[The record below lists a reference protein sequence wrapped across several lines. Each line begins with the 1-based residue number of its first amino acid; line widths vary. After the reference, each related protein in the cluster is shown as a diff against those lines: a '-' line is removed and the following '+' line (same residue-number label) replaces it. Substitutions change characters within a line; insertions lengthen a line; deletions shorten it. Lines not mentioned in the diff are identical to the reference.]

1 MDDQGS
7 MNSNN
12 NNNKNNEGNGGMW
25 TLHQKL
31 DQPMDEEASKLK
43 NMHTDNKNCSW
54 LMLVRLAFQ
63 SLGVVYGDL
72 GTSPLYVFYNTF
84 PKGIDDTEDVI
95 GALSLIIYSLT
106 LIPLIKYVFIVC
118 RANDNGQGGTFAL
131 YSLLCRHAKI
141 KTIPNQ
147 HRTDERLT
155 TYSRTP
161 IHEHSL
167 AAKTKRW
174 LEANALKKNA
184 LLVLVLLGTC
194 MVIGDGILTPAI
206 SVLSATGGIKVNHP
220 GIKNEFIVA
229 VAVFIL
235 VGLFCLQHHGPDKV
249 GWFFAPVV
257 LLWFILIGGVGVHNI
272 LKYDVTV
279 LHAFNPLYIFWYFK
293 RRGKHGWTSL
303 GGIMLSITGTEAL
316 FADLVHFPLSAIQ
329 LAFTTVVFPCLLLA
343 YCGQAAYLMKNKEQ
357 VYDAFYRSI
366 PEGIYWPMFITATLA
381 AIVASQ
387 ASISATFSIIN
398 QACALGCFP
407 RVKVVHTSRKFLGQI
422 YVPDINWVLMILC
435 ILVTTGFQNQSQI
448 GNAYGTAVVIVM
460 LVTTFLMILIM
471 ILVWNC
477 NWFLVFIM
485 TFLSLVVEC
494 TYFSAVVIKVDQGAW
509 VPLAI
514 AAAFLL
520 IMYVWHYG
528 TVKRYEF
535 EMQSRISMA
544 WILNLGPSLGLVR
557 VPGIGLVYTELV
569 SGVPRIFSHFITNLP
584 AIHSVVILVCVKSL
598 PVYTVP
604 EDERFFVRRIGPTN
618 YHMFRCVARYG
629 YKDRKRDDE
638 FEKKILESVF
648 LFAKLESLMDGS
660 SDSDDYSLYDQET
673 GHSDN
678 NDTFSSVVDI
688 TVLSNESV
696 SNFGRSSSPV
706 KIDELAFL
714 TRCRD
719 AGVVHILGNTIIKA
733 KRDTGLCN
741 KICIDYLYAF
751 LRKICREHS
760 VIFNVPHESLLNV
773 GQVVF
778 V

>member
-1 MDDQGS
+1 
-7 MNSNN
+7 MNKENE
-12 NNNKNNEGNGGMW
+12 NEGKDSIWDFQQNF
-25 TLHQKL
+25 

-43 NMHTDNKNCSW
+43 SIRKETQCSW
-54 LMLVRLAFQ
+54 LLLVRLAFQ

-84 PKGIDDTEDVI
+84 PRGINDTEDII

-106 LIPLIKYVFIVC
+106 LVPLIKYVFIVC
-118 RANDNGQGGTFAL
+118 RASDNGQGGTFAL

-161 IHEHSL
+161 IHENSF
-167 AAKTKRW
+167 AATTKRW
-174 LEANALKKNA
+174 LEAHALKKNA
-184 LLVLVLLGTC
+184 ILVLVLVGTC

-206 SVLSATGGIKVNHP
+206 SVLSASGGLKVNHP
-220 GIKNEFIVA
+220 GMRNDFIVV

-249 GWFFAPVV
+249 GWLFAPVV
-257 LLWFILIGGVGVHNI
+257 LLWFLLIGGVGIFNI
-272 LKYDVTV
+272 CKHDTRV
-279 LHAFNPLYIFWYFK
+279 LRAFSPLHIIWYFR
-293 RRGKHGWTSL
+293 RRGKDGWTSL
-303 GGIMLSITGTEAL
+303 GGIFLSITGTEAL
-316 FADLVHFPLSAIQ
+316 FADLAHFPVSAIQ
-329 LAFTTVVFPCLLLA
+329 LAFTAVVFPCLLLA

-357 VYDAFYRSI
+357 VFDAFYHSI
-366 PEGIYWPMFITATLA
+366 PDGVYWPMFVVATLS

-398 QACALGCFP
+398 QACAHGCFP
-407 RVKVVHTSRKFLGQI
+407 RVKVVHTSRKFIGQI
-422 YVPDINWVLMILC
+422 YVPDINWALMILC
-435 ILVTTGFQNQSQI
+435 ILVTTGFKNQSQI
-448 GNAYGTAVVIVM
+448 GHAYGTAVVIVM
-460 LVTTFLMILIM
+460 LVTTILMILIM

-477 NWFLVFIM
+477 NWILVFIM

-514 AAAFLL
+514 AALFLL
-520 IMYVWHYG
+520 VMYVWHYG

-535 EMQSRISMA
+535 EMQNRISMA
-544 WILNLGPSLGLVR
+544 WILNLGPSLGIVR
-557 VPGIGLVYTELV
+557 APGVGLVYTELA
-569 SGVPRIFSHFITNLP
+569 SGVPRIFSHFVTNLP
-584 AIHSVVILVCVKSL
+584 AIHSVVIFVCVKSL
-598 PVYTVP
+598 PVYSVP
-604 EDERFFVRRIGPTN
+604 EEERFLVRRIGPKN

-638 FEKKILESVF
+638 FERKVLDSIF
-648 LFAKLESLMDGS
+648 LFVKIESSMDES
-660 SDSDDYSLYDQET
+660 SDSDDYSLYDQE
-673 GHSDN
+673 N
-678 NDTFSSVVDI
+678 NDLNDDSVLSSVVDVTI
-688 TVLSNESV
+688 LSNDSI
-696 SNFGRSSSPV
+696 SDSGSSAGSE
-706 KIDELAFL
+706 KTNEIEFIA
-714 TRCRD
+714 RCRD
-719 AGVVHILGNTIIKA
+719 AGVAHILGNTVIRA
-733 KRDTGLCN
+733 RRDTLIYN

-773 GQVVF
+773 GQVFYV
-778 V
+778 